1 MTDNHQPAI
10 TPSFRKYPAMYHA
23 NNPFKPVARRPERDD
38 PRRDQLRDPV
48 FYAAFGGNNDR

>member
-1 MTDNHQPAI
+1 
-10 TPSFRKYPAMYHA
+10 MYHS